1 MKLISVTSG
10 SGKKEGLMIVGID
23 DTDSKTGMCTTY
35 LCAVL
40 VDELRG
46 YGTVSIPRLVR
57 LNPCIPYKTRGNG
70 AVAFEITL
78 HKTSDEEAVK
88 DLTKARVGEL
98 AEVHAK
104 ETNPGVVF
112 IRDQSAL
119 RMPSEHLQNLQQFY
133 ELAVKDIVTIEHA
146 FALLAELEIEH
157 YGLKQKRGVI
167 GALAAAA
174 FFILQRRY
182 PAHYDVTYEL
192 IAYRKRERWGTPRVI
207 DTASVW
213 KADSATYPLTW
224 DTVDYKNKNLVL
236 APHSP
241 CPVLFG
247 IRGGRVDAV
256 MRAYEI
262 ITAESVERET
272 LFITNQGT
280 DSHLIPGE
288 ELQGSLSDYHSYR
301 IEGTVMSKPR
311 AIEGGHVVFQ
321 LAIAHPNEE
330 RIDCIAYEPTKQF
343 REIVRNLWVGD
354 EVTAYGSFKTGTLNL
369 EKIAVRAVIMKAK
382 RNPRCE
388 ICGKRMKSAGG
399 AQGYR
404 CKRCGTFRSSQAL
417 ETVERELAEGLY
429 EVPPVARRHI
439 AKPLIRL
446 RNAGSQK
453 IHPSR

>member
-1 MKLISVTSG
+1 
-10 SGKKEGLMIVGID
+10 MIVGID
-23 DTDSKTGMCTTY
+23 DTDSRTGMCTTY

-40 VDELRG
+40 VDELTG
-46 YGTVSIPRLVR
+46 YGRVSIPRLVR

-70 AVAFEITL
+70 AVAFEIHL
-78 HKTSDEEAVK
+78 HKASYEDTVK
-88 DLTKARVGEL
+88 ELIKARVGEL
-98 AEVHAK
+98 AEVHAE

-112 IRDQSAL
+112 IRDESVL
-119 RMPSEHLQNLQQFY
+119 CMPSEHLRELQQFY
-133 ELAVKDIVTIEHA
+133 ERTVKEVVTIEHA
-146 FALLAELEIEH
+146 FALLAELQIEH

-174 FFILQRRY
+174 FFMLQRRY
-182 PAHYDVTYEL
+182 PAQYELTYEL

-207 DTASVW
+207 DAASVW
-213 KADSATYPLTW
+213 KADAATYPLTW
-224 DTVDYKNKNLVL
+224 DTVDYANKNLVL

-247 IRGGRVDAV
+247 VRGDRVDAIV
-256 MRAYEI
+256 RAYELI
-262 ITAESVERET
+262 NAEPVEREA

-288 ELQGSLSDYHSYR
+288 EMQGTLSDYHSYR
-301 IEGTVMSKPR
+301 IEGTVVSEPR
-311 AIEGGHVVFQ
+311 TIEGGHVVFQ
-321 LAIAHPNEE
+321 LAIARPSPREE

-343 REIVRNLWVGD
+343 REIVRSLRVGD
-354 EVTAYGSFKTGTLNL
+354 EITAYGSFKIGTLNL
-369 EKIAVRAVIMKAK
+369 EKIAVRALNMKAK

-388 ICGKRMKSAGG
+388 HCGKRMKSAGR

-404 CKRCGTFRSSQAL
+404 CKRCGTYRSSQEL
-417 ETVERELAEGLY
+417 ETVERELEEGLY
-429 EVPPVARRHI
+429 EVPPAARRHI

-446 RNAGSQK
+446 RNADSQK